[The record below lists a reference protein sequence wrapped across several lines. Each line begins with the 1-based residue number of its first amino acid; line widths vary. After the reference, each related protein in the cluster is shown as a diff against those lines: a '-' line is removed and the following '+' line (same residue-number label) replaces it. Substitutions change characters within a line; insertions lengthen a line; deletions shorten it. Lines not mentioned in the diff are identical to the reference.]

1 MKRVMAVLLVFA
13 LLTGISGV
21 HEVSLGADQGEAT
34 SPKHRRKIAERVA
47 KIPPNSVVEIE
58 QTDETEFKAVLL
70 DATPDA
76 ITVSLLEE
84 PDRGRKVTIP
94 ISAIEDIEQ
103 VRGRALRTTLIV
115 LGITGAAL
123 VAPGWRLCRL
133 AQRVAAAA
141 VASVGDPFSTRGV
154 QAVGRGP
161 NLHDVGQHD
170 P

>member
-21 HEVSLGADQGEAT
+21 NEVSLGAEQGEAT
-34 SPKHRRKIAERVA
+34 TPKHRRKIAERVA

-94 ISAIEDIEQ
+94 ISDIEDIEQ

-123 VAPGWRLCRL
+123 VALVGVCAASLNVSPRL
-133 AQRVAAAA
+133 QSP
-141 VASVGDPFSTRGV
+141 ASATRSPRAESRQSDG
-154 QAVGRGP
+154 ARIYTT
-161 NLHDVGQHD
+161 
-170 P
+170 